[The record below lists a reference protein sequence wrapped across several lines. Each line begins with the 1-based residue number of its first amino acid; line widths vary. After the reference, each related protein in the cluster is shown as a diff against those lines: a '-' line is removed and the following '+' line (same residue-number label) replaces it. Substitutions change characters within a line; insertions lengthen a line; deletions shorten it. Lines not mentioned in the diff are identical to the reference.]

1 MEGERG
7 LGDPQGVRQV
17 AGADGPIRRVGQVA
31 QQAHPRRVGER
42 LEDVRKHS
50 RIIAVKERLTV
61 IRTAVCG
68 LFARLL
74 GGHHAPMVSHIDI
87 SRYVRFASRIDEL
100 QYMEVVMS
108 GQPSVLFVCVKNGG
122 KSQIAAA
129 LMRKLGGVSVSSAG
143 TKPGSA
149 LNEEAAMAVAER
161 GASMA
166 GEMPRLIN
174 AEEVAGVDRVVV
186 LGAEAVVEPVAGMRG
201 RIETWITDEP
211 SQRGIEGMERMRLV
225 VADIAARVET
235 LHDELL
241 GPATPQI
248 RVFEPALCCNTGVC
262 GTDVDEALVTFTA
275 DLDYLKAQ
283 GVDIA
288 RHNLANDPTAFAENP
303 VASDF
308 LRVAGSAGLPLV
320 LVDQVTVA
328 TGRYPDRDELR
339 RLAGLAD
346 DLGLAADNSCCEGT
360 EAAGC
365 CPEPVAPQQTAR
377 CTPTSAATGCC

>member
-1 MEGERG
+1 
-7 LGDPQGVRQV
+7 
-17 AGADGPIRRVGQVA
+17 
-31 QQAHPRRVGER
+31 
-42 LEDVRKHS
+42 
-50 RIIAVKERLTV
+50 
-61 IRTAVCG
+61 
-68 LFARLL
+68 
-74 GGHHAPMVSHIDI
+74 
-87 SRYVRFASRIDEL
+87 
-100 QYMEVVMS
+100 MS

-186 LGAEAVVEPVAGMRG
+186 LGAGAVVEPVAGMRG

-248 RVFEPALCCNTGVC
+248 RVFEPAPCCNTGVC
-262 GTDVDEALVTFTA
+262 GSDVDEALVTFTA

-328 TGRYPDRDELR
+328 TGRYPDRDEQAR
-339 RLAGLAD
+339 G
-346 DLGLAADNSCCEGT
+346 SC
-360 EAAGC
+360 
-365 CPEPVAPQQTAR
+365 
-377 CTPTSAATGCC
+377 